1 MVPILRYFIQIQ
13 IRHLC
18 MTLLYNLNIN
28 SMNNYWLKDPEQHDF
43 AAAVDYLELLFS
55 PEEAKALV
63 NNLQNAITIKKKAK
77 DILRASRLSLLPKN
91 DIDVKNA
98 IKKFNKGKKLSP
110 VLLVKYGHKLIIADG
125 YHRICAAYYLSED
138 LEISCRLV

>member
-1 MVPILRYFIQIQ
+1 
-13 IRHLC
+13 
-18 MTLLYNLNIN
+18 
-28 SMNNYWLKDPEQHDF
+28 MNNYWLKDPEPHDF